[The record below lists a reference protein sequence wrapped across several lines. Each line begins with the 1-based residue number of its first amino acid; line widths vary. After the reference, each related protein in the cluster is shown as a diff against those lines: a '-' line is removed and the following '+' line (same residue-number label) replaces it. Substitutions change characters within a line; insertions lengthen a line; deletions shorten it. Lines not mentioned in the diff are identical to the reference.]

1 MKEGRGIRRMERMEK
16 CELLRSCYDY
26 LVLNPVSLQNR
37 SSSSCR
43 LQSSLFAFVL
53 NASACNEVV
62 MREQFSQIHSPNSGR
77 NDRSLGLSKEDE
89 TYIVNSLLHSSSSP
103 SYPSSSLE
111 SNRNNDISLE
121 SGLQFATHLQAFKEE
136 IIKRSLQKTSHQ
148 QGEIIDMTTTS
159 TISTA
164 SSSSS
169 SSSSPNVRTASPSN
183 INVLQNAFK
192 PPSMKQPENNSNNSN
207 VFQHSRPR
215 NTNAIGRKRGYGDV
229 HCNNTIANK
238 RSNDI
243 DDDKNVD
250 NNDMYLNHGERG
262 EKKNPFKSGKDR
274 FVEDGGSFPV
284 PPPSNQQS
292 STNVAHK
299 LSQRVF
305 NNPGSSSSASSS
317 SKSKKDQSKD
327 LPPELAH
334 LNPQIVEKIEGD
346 ILHKEHNQI
355 KFADISGLEFAK
367 KNVQELIVW
376 PICRPD
382 IFTGL
387 RALPKGLLLFGPPGT
402 GKTLIGKAI
411 AHESGAT
418 FFSISASSLTSKWI
432 GEGEM
437 AVRTLFAV
445 AAYYQPSV
453 VFMDEVDSLL
463 TQRSSEENEASRR
476 IKTEF
481 LVQLDGAGTDQNA
494 RIVVIGATNR
504 PDELDE
510 AARRRFVKR
519 IYVPL
524 PDVAGRRQMIVN
536 LLKDQ
541 AHTLNEQDVMMLL
554 DKTNG
559 YSGADIRSVGTEAAM
574 GPCREMFKSAG
585 GLHDISVSDMPPIRR
600 DHFEE
605 ALESVAPS
613 VSKADLQ
620 RYVEWNSIYG
630 SYRKME

>member
-1 MKEGRGIRRMERMEK
+1 MGEVRS
-16 CELLRSCYDY
+16 CELIRSWYDY
-26 LVLNPVSLQNR
+26 LTLNPDSRPR
-37 SSSSCR
+37 SSQNSSYEDSSC
-43 LQSSLFAFVL
+43 LQSSLLAFL
-53 NASACNEVV
+53 INPDESNESV
-62 MREQFSQIHSPNSGR
+62 MREQFQKMQNFSSCNSSI
-77 NDRSLGLSKEDE
+77 NASDTNCLSLDLSTEDE
-89 TYIVNSLLHSSSSP
+89 NDIVRCLLSSSST
-103 SYPSSSLE
+103 PSSSWFHR
-111 SNRNNDISLE
+111 NRGNEIVFED
-121 SGLQFATHLQAFKEE
+121 GLQLAANLQSFRESIMKTRHKE
-136 IIKRSLQKTSHQ
+136 LQQQDTIDLTSSSEPH
-148 QGEIIDMTTTS
+148 TRPT
-159 TISTA
+159 TA
-164 SSSSS
+164 SQ
-169 SSSSPNVRTASPSN
+169 PPPYMHVNV
-183 INVLQNAFK
+183 FK
-192 PPSMKQPENNSNNSN
+192 PPSMKLPENNSINSN
-207 VFQHSRPR
+207 VYHHARPR
-215 NTNAIGRKRGYGDV
+215 STNAISNKRVYGDTQSNSS
-229 HCNNTIANK
+229 NNSIPNTSANK
-238 RSNDI
+238 GIED
-243 DDDKNVD
+243 D
-250 NNDMYLNHGERG
+250 NNIDVYEKVERR
-262 EKKNPFKSGKDR
+262 NPFKSGRDQ
-274 FVEDGGSFPV
+274 FLEDGGSFPT
-284 PPPSNQQS
+284 PPPSNQQTS
-292 STNVAHK
+292 ANVSNK

-305 NNPGSSSSASSS
+305 NKPGSSSKGKNNQA
-317 SKSKKDQSKD
+317 KD

-346 ILHKEHNQI
+346 ILHKEHNKV
-355 KFADISGLEFAK
+355 KFADIAGLEFAK

-524 PDVAGRRQMIVN
+524 PDVAGRRQMIGN
-536 LLKDQ
+536 LLRGQ
-541 AHTLNEQDVMMLL
+541 SHTLNEEDIFMLIE
-554 DKTNG
+554 KTNG
-559 YSGADIRSVGTEAAM
+559 YSGADIRSIGTEAAM
-574 GPCREMFKSAG
+574 GPCREIFKSAG
-585 GLHDISVSDMPPIRR
+585 GLGNIAVSDMPPIRR

-613 VSKADLQ
+613 VSTADLQ
-620 RYVEWNSIYG
+620 RYVEWNGVYG